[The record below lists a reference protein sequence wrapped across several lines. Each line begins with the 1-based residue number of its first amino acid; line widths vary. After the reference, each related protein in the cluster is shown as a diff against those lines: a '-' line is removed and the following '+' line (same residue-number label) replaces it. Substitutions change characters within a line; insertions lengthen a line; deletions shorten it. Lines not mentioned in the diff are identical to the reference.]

1 MRISTNAFFNL
12 DDLMYSKNELSYPWN
27 NVNFTKS
34 GSDALVCALLK
45 LNVKKGSGIGV
56 PAYICSSITQS
67 LKNCGFIPILI
78 DIEKSLLISKEKI
91 NELFDKNIIK
101 VIILVEYFGYLT
113 NEVDSLAQSIKRTNR
128 VVIIDKCH
136 SAFSECSNDNPKTY
150 VDAIFYSYR
159 KSIRI
164 CEEGGFSITNEQ
176 YKNTEKIKKK
186 IRFNEIKL
194 LVKNYI
200 ELILIRLPLLNMYSN
215 FTYKVRSILHNKKK
229 LSSTSLK
236 ISTIIGFIL
245 FSILSNQ
252 EKILKIKKKRQNN
265 FNYLVDT
272 IENIKQSKFNIV
284 FNSLSK
290 NEIPQSF
297 PILDKNEKLVE
308 YLRSKGISSYK
319 WPDKEL
325 PAEVIENPM
334 KFKNANY
341 FNKKIACLPLHQSI
355 SKKQLNYIYKIIN
368 SYLKI

>member
-1 MRISTNAFFNL
+1 
-12 DDLMYSKNELSYPWN
+12 
-27 NVNFTKS
+27 
-34 GSDALVCALLK
+34 
-45 LNVKKGSGIGV
+45 
-56 PAYICSSITQS
+56 
-67 LKNCGFIPILI
+67 
-78 DIEKSLLISKEKI
+78 
-91 NELFDKNIIK
+91 
-101 VIILVEYFGYLT
+101 
-113 NEVDSLAQSIKRTNR
+113 
-128 VVIIDKCH
+128 
-136 SAFSECSNDNPKTY
+136 
-150 VDAIFYSYR
+150 
-159 KSIRI
+159 
-164 CEEGGFSITNEQ
+164 
-176 YKNTEKIKKK
+176 
-186 IRFNEIKL
+186 
-194 LVKNYI
+194 
-200 ELILIRLPLLNMYSN
+200 MYSN